1 MESTLIQGLDPQPG
15 QWPGSGQKP
24 HLNKIKRFTLE
35 KQVHEVNEDPEIRH
49 KVRCKNVFRDRTIK
63 MENMK
68 GNQLKEPEMQNV
80 NRSGLL
86 TALYWMLKY
95 GTDTEQ
101 QGQEILEWG
110 ELAQLLGFENSFLGE
125 LIGPTGF

>member
-1 MESTLIQGLDPQPG
+1 
-15 QWPGSGQKP
+15 
-24 HLNKIKRFTLE
+24 
-35 KQVHEVNEDPEIRH
+35 
-49 KVRCKNVFRDRTIK
+49 